1 MFFLNLQCHLDI
13 RASRDDLLLLLGN
26 QILFWKTTVVSLER
40 VCWRR
45 RDIDSALP
53 NLQGTQLDLV
63 PSDA

>member
-1 MFFLNLQCHLDI
+1 M
-13 RASRDDLLLLLGN
+13 LLLLGN

-45 RDIDSALP
+45 RDIDSALH